1 MIQKALYTQH
11 TNAVNG
17 VLPASLDGAPVRPP
31 LKEET
36 AWERAQHEKFRARW
50 GSDPFKDAEKLTA
63 QNFSGKSPG

>member
-1 MIQKALYTQH
+1 M
-11 TNAVNG
+11 
-17 VLPASLDGAPVRPP
+17 VRLP

-50 GSDPFKDAEKLTA
+50 GSDPFKDATKLTA